1 MPFGIGS
8 SKIQKEETIM
18 KTENTS
24 APVKEKS
31 MAIAMILAF
40 LLSAGGFYVAG
51 AKKGAIL
58 FFGCWIL
65 GIILMQVSPMI
76 APITNIVS
84 CFVTYKWLKEYN
96 SGVAIA

>member
-1 MPFGIGS
+1 MPSGIS
-8 SKIQKEETIM
+8 ESQKEETIM
-18 KTENTS
+18 KNATTS

>member
-1 MPFGIGS
+1 
-8 SKIQKEETIM
+8 M
-18 KTENTS
+18 KNATT
-24 APVKEKS
+24 
-31 MAIAMILAF
+31 
-40 LLSAGGFYVAG
+40 
-51 AKKGAIL
+51 KKGAML

-65 GIILMQVSPMI
+65 GIILMQVSPML

>member
-1 MPFGIGS
+1 
-8 SKIQKEETIM
+8 
-18 KTENTS
+18 
-24 APVKEKS
+24 
-31 MAIAMILAF
+31 MILAF
-40 LLSAGGFYVAG
+40 LFAAGGFYVAG

-84 CFVTYKWLKEYN
+84 YFVTYKWMKEYN
-96 SGVAIA
+96 SGVAVA

>member
-1 MPFGIGS
+1 MPSGIGS